1 MCTCAACGVNGDID
15 FDPGPEGRGV
25 GPGGRENRTA
35 THPGLRK
42 KRTVIFVGTLAVSR
56 VSI

>member
-25 GPGGRENRTA
+25 GPGGGI
-35 THPGLRK
+35 GLLLIQGSEK
-42 KRTVIFVGTLAVSR
+42 KTVIFVGTLAVSR